1 MPGKIQMKRHL
12 ALSLASLLLLVLWPA
27 AAAAVEFKP
36 RGQWVMSFGY
46 GMNGKFVK
54 DAGFTG
60 FIPGQDNFNARQKVA
75 LQLDA
80 EASRSLSGSLYLDIG
95 DIIWGQRE
103 SGGALGADGH
113 MVKVGN
119 AFIDWAPPSAQLR
132 VRMGIQSI
140 KTPAYASG
148 NSIFNG
154 SVAAVVANW
163 AFSECLSITGAWAR
177 PYNDNGRLGAGA
189 PVFGDNVDAFGLLL
203 PVQLE
208 KAGLVPWGVV
218 AVIEPHAARAGDA
231 AYPFGNFAN
240 MGGDAGNFR
249 EGMFPAGGSRH
260 RDFAD
265 ANGQRAVTSRA
276 TAFWAGLTGK
286 ADLLAQLRVSFDA
299 AYGETDWRDDSRLD
313 RRGWYAT
320 LCIESA
326 YDWGIPGAYAWYASG
341 DDADPANGSERLPA
355 LDPGNTIRY
364 SPLAFDGSRYIE
376 RNALI
381 GNDLAGTWGIGV
393 RAAHMHFWENVS
405 QTFYF
410 NYIRG
415 TNSRAMARKMSLAG
429 LWANA
434 MTLPGASVGAGAD
447 LGLPNLYLT
456 ERDFALEIAATGRW
470 RFNEELSLF
479 YSMGWIRFSPDTGT
493 GAWGARHTRGEAIP
507 STANAWNVN
516 LSFIASF

>member
-1 MPGKIQMKRHL
+1 MKRRRAFCLHV
-12 ALSLASLLLLVLWPA
+12 LLLLLPGILWAHA
-27 AAAAVEFKP
+27 ARAVDFKP
-36 RGQWVMSFGY
+36 RGQWIASFGY

-54 DAGFTG
+54 NAGFTG
-60 FIPGQDNFNARQKVA
+60 FSPGQDNFNAREKVA

-80 EASRSLSGSLYLDIG
+80 EVSRNLSGSVYLDIG
-95 DIIWGQRE
+95 DIIWGQQE

-119 AFIDWAPPSAQLR
+119 AFIDWSLPRAPLR

-163 AFSECLSITGAWAR
+163 AFSECLSVTGAWAR
-177 PYNDNGRLGAGA
+177 PYNDNTRAKGGG
-189 PVFGDNVDAFGLLL
+189 PVFGDNVDAFGLLVPL
-203 PVQLE
+203 QLE
-208 KAGLVPWGVV
+208 KAGLIPWAVM

-231 AYPFGNFAN
+231 AYPFGNFTA

-260 RDFAD
+260 QDFSD
-265 ANGQRAVTSRA
+265 ANGARAVRSRA

-286 ADLLAQLRVSFDA
+286 FDLLAHLRVSFDA
-299 AYGETDWRDDSRLD
+299 EYGETSWQDDRRLD
-313 RRGWYAT
+313 RRGWFAT
-320 LCIESA
+320 LCVDSE
-326 YDWGIPGAYAWYASG
+326 YDWGMPGVYAWYASG
-341 DDADPANGSERLPA
+341 DDANPANGSERLPA
-355 LDPGNTIRY
+355 LDPGNSINY
-364 SPLAFDGSRYIE
+364 SPLAYDGSHYIE

-381 GNDLAGTWGIGV
+381 GNNLAGTLGVGV
-393 RAAHMHFWENVS
+393 RAAHLHLWENVS

-415 TNSRAMARKMSLAG
+415 TNSRAMARKMSREG
-429 LWANA
+429 LWANGMA
-434 MTLPGASVGAGAD
+434 LSGAQPGPGAD
-447 LGLPNLYLT
+447 LGMPNLYLT
-456 ERDFALEIAATGRW
+456 QGDFAVEIAGTGRW
-470 RFNEELSLF
+470 RFSEGLTLF
-479 YSMGWIRFSPDTGT
+479 YSAGWIGLSQDKGT

-507 STANAWNVN
+507 ATANAWNVN